1 MDLTGPP
8 VVSAAASSAHP
19 PRPTR
24 PRGHVPAKTPPSGVE
39 LDPEWALGMRLYP
52 DYVTVFDDTLSPDDP
67 EYYPCRP
74 ELAIVEGEIHELII
88 DHSRT
93 VLVDTC
99 PGRAVFARL
108 AVYWKRGNRN
118 LTISPDV
125 MVTERHP
132 DRKFCTSYVAF
143 MDPPILFVMEV
154 VSPSNT
160 GPQLDHK
167 SEIYRKILKVPEY
180 LLVDPQRDT
189 LVLYRL
195 RRHRY
200 QPVRPDAAGRVWSAE
215 CRVWFVWEPEEGLRI
230 YGEDGVLRLP
240 YVEERARAERER
252 LRAETATILAAEER
266 RRAEAEH
273 LRAEAAGILA
283 AEARARAERLAARLR
298 ELGLNPDE

>member
-1 MDLTGPP
+1 MDLTAPP
-8 VVSAAASSAHP
+8 VLSTTAASALA
-19 PRPTR
+19 PRTAPARAR
-24 PRGHVPAKTPPSGVE
+24 PAAETPPPHPE
-39 LDPEWALGMRLYP
+39 LDPEWALGTRLYP

-74 ELAIVEGEIHELII
+74 ELAIVEGEIHELVI
-88 DHSRT
+88 DYTRT

-108 AVYWKRGNRN
+108 AVYWKRGNRD

-132 DRKFCTSYVAF
+132 DRKFCTSYVTF

-154 VSPSNT
+154 VCPGNT

-167 SEIYRKILKVPEY
+167 FEIYRKILKVPEY
-180 LLVDPQRDT
+180 LLVDPQRNT

-215 CRVWFVWEPEEGLRI
+215 CRVWFAWEPDEGLRI

-252 LRAETATILAAEER
+252 RRAETATILAAEE
-266 RRAEAEH
+266 
-273 LRAEAAGILA
+273 
-283 AEARARAERLAARLR
+283 RARAERLAARLR